1 MEQGNPNSLH
11 LMEGCKR
18 FHLPA
23 SGEGQCKKRMP
34 MCNAFDRVEE
44 ILEHFRCGRGCAW
57 LAGLGYP
64 PPPASHR
71 HRTGHGGSTRVFGR
85 LIALV
90 LYNWFSIPFSI
101 YIFIYFL
108 FLFFL
113 VYIARFLYIYIFFV
127 IFFVLVFSTLFYRY
141 ILFVL
146 FLFFIGLFALFFI
159 YILFFCFLFINK
171 NKKRIY
177 IKNVRKKQR
186 KYIYISI

>member
-64 PPPASHR
+64 PRQPATATAPATVAPPAFLDGLSR
-71 HRTGHGGSTRVFGR
+71 WFCTIGF
-85 LIALV
+85 
-90 LYNWFSIPFSI
+90 LY
-101 YIFIYFL
+101 
-108 FLFFL
+108 
-113 VYIARFLYIYIFFV
+113 RFLYIFLYIFFFC
-127 IFFVLVFSTLFYRY
+127 FFWFILLVFY
-141 ILFVL
+141 
-146 FLFFIGLFALFFI
+146 I
-159 YILFFCFLFINK
+159 YIYSFFFLFINK